1 MKQLSIIIPM
11 YNVEP
16 YVERCLR
23 SLENQNIPKDD
34 YEIICIND
42 GSPDN
47 SKEVVRM
54 LQGEFGNITLLDQE
68 NMGVSVARN
77 NGTDKAVGAYLLFI
91 DPDDYV
97 YPECFS
103 QVLTMANSRK
113 AQVSF
118 LGYSILGENGELN
131 KLVFNEENSG
141 VTHTGIDA
149 YYLSRGEAVADP
161 DRMWA
166 VLFERN
172 FLCKHDLRYLQDVP
186 YLEDGELIARILCL
200 AERCIFDGR
209 PFYKRTIRPGSA
221 TNSGL
226 FHTEKALNGFLL
238 AAVNLKQF
246 QRKEKLTDGQ
256 QYFLNQPIAK
266 FVLLAVNSTLNVPK
280 FREYRNITKELAN
293 RALGRL
299 KLKGVV
305 RPYIY
310 YAVAYNYFPV
320 FFYLKAIVKE
330 IKDTVKQALDY
341 SPGKKKSF
349 SGQV

>member
-16 YVERCLR
+16 FVERCLR
-23 SLENQNIPKDD
+23 SLEDQDIPMDD

-47 SKEVVRM
+47 SKEVVRR
-54 LQGEFGNITLLDQE
+54 LQREFGNIILIDQH

-77 NGTDKAVGAYLLFI
+77 NGTEKAVGDYLLFI

-97 YPECFS
+97 YSDCFR
-103 QVLTMANSRK
+103 QVITEAKSRR
-113 AQVSF
+113 AQVTF
-118 LGYSILGENGELN
+118 LGYSVFGEKGELH
-131 KLVFNEENSG
+131 KQVLNEEYTG
-141 VTHTGIDA
+141 KTHTGIDA
-149 YYLSRGEAVADP
+149 YFLSRGDRVADP

-166 VLFERN
+166 VLFERR
-172 FLCKHDLRYLQDVP
+172 FLRDHDLRYLQNVP

-209 PFYKRTIRPGSA
+209 QFYKRTIRPGSA

-226 FHTEKALNGFLL
+226 FHTDKALNGFLL

-246 QRKEKLTDGQ
+246 QHNEILSDKQR
-256 QYFLNQPIAK
+256 YFLNQPIAK
-266 FVLLAVNSTLNVPK
+266 FVLLVVKSALNTPK
-280 FREYRNITKELAN
+280 FEKYSEILERLEN
-293 RALGRL
+293 RDLDRL

-310 YAVAYNYFPV
+310 YAIVYNYLPV
-320 FFYLKAIVKE
+320 FFFLRAIVMENKNSL
-330 IKDTVKQALDY
+330 KQALGF
-341 SPGKKKSF
+341 SVSKKKSF

>member
-23 SLENQNIPKDD
+23 SLENQDIPEDD

-47 SKEVVRM
+47 SKEVVRR
-54 LQGEFGNITLLDQE
+54 LQGEFGNIILLDQQ

-77 NGTDKAVGAYLLFI
+77 NGTDKAVGDYLLFI

-97 YPECFS
+97 YPECFG
-103 QVLTMANSRK
+103 QALILAKSRR

-118 LGYSILGENGELN
+118 LGYTIFGENGELRN
-131 KLVFNEENSG
+131 KVFNEEYTG
-141 VTHTGIDA
+141 KTHKGIDA
-149 YYLSRGEAVADP
+149 YYLSRGKEVADP

-166 VLFERN
+166 VLYEKN
-172 FLCKHDLRYLQDVP
+172 FFCEHNLRYLHNVP

-238 AAVNLKQF
+238 AAVNIKQF
-246 QRKEKLTDGQ
+246 QHKEKLTDGQ
-256 QYFLNQPIAK
+256 RYFLNQPIAK
-266 FVLLAVNSTLNVPK
+266 FVLLAVNSALNVPK

-299 KLKGVV
+299 KIKGVV

-310 YAVAYNYFPV
+310 YAIAYNYFPV

-330 IKDTVKQALDY
+330 IKENLKLTLSY
-341 SPGKKKSF
+341 SGSKK
-349 SGQV
+349 